1 MSEPNFPAED
11 QKGSFFL
18 WSMINHFIG
27 PLCPLLIYYAKLCT
41 YICNALVKLDYI
53 QNWILCMCPKL
64 LTHMEGAWSNFSKH
78 FPHKCN
84 FILFNLIN
92 QIFAQLHFYTTG
104 VMKIQK
110 YKKMI
115 NQSLSRLDYCIG
127 NVMKIC
133 WRSDRQVSRFRQIL
147 NQPVPRWG
155 NKQKQDR
162 SKQTNKW

>member
-64 LTHMEGAWSNFSKH
+64 LTHMEGAWSNFSSSTS
-78 FPHKCN
+78 PHKCN
-84 FILFNLIN
+84 FILFN
-92 QIFAQLHFYTTG
+92 QIFAQLHYCTTG

-110 YKKMI
+110 NKKMI
-115 NQSLSRLDYCIG
+115 NQSLSRLEYCIG

-133 WRSDRQVSRFRQIL
+133 WRSDRQLSRFRQIL
-147 NQPVPRWG
+147 NQ
-155 NKQKQDR
+155 R
-162 SKQTNKW
+162 SSTRKQTKAGQF